1 MTILVGITC
10 REGIVVASDSRTSE
24 LHSMQDDAKK
34 IHHIVFANAEP
45 ALVAEA
51 GYALPAG
58 NSIEQIRKMALS
70 MPLKAISDAEDAAKQ
85 AMYHTRDA
93 IFAMYPNPARGD
105 DEMRRIYSD
114 HSHDLVIAS
123 LVGGVPN
130 LGVMTF
136 GQSFMALK
144 KPHVAVGKSS
154 LVADFMLR
162 RFRDD
167 FPQMSLSHAVVLAIS
182 IVSGVIEI
190 DKDCGGPVQVACL
203 RPGSE
208 GLPSSVEFTSAE
220 TVLAVLAGLKGRQE
234 SVNAQWMAET
244 YSLIEEVAGQWLDS
258 SDTTVTT
265 TTPAD

>member
-1 MTILVGITC
+1 MTILVGIIC

-24 LHSMQDDAKK
+24 MHSMQDDAKK

-58 NSIEQIRKMALS
+58 NSIEQIRKLALS
-70 MPLKAISDAEDAAKQ
+70 KPLKAISDAEDAAKQ

-154 LVADFMLR
+154 LVADVLLR
-162 RFRDD
+162 RFKDD
-167 FPQMSLSHAVVLAIS
+167 FAEMSLSHAVVLAIS
-182 IVSGVIEI
+182 VVSDVIEI
-190 DKDCGGPVQVACL
+190 DRDCGGPVQVACL
-203 RPGSE
+203 TPGVL
-208 GLPSSVEFTSAE
+208 GLPSSVEFTSVEAVL
-220 TVLAVLAGLKGRQE
+220 TVLKELRSRQDL
-234 SVNAQWMAET
+234 VNKQWRDET
-244 YSLIEEVAGQWLDS
+244 YSLIEAVVSQCLDS
-258 SDTTVTT
+258 SGTTVTT
-265 TTPAD
+265 TTSAD